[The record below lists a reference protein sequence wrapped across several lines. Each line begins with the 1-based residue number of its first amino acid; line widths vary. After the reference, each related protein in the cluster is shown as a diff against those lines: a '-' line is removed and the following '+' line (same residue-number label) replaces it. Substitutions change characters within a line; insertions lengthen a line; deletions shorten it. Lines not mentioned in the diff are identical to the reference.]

1 MPIIAGRMPAGRF
14 SIKRLIAAMLL
25 CLCILGCGKKEMPSA
40 PRQVPPQPVTDLR
53 LRLAGNQVE
62 LTWSFSKAH
71 YGSEPVKGFG
81 VFRASESVSESCG
94 NCPFLFKRVAEV
106 PFPADR
112 DGAAVMTY
120 RDMLES
126 GYRYRY
132 KVICY
137 STTGLAGKDS
147 NVVVVEGE

>member
-1 MPIIAGRMPAGRF
+1 MITGNTSA
-14 SIKRLIAAMLL
+14 IKLLISAMLL
-25 CLCILGCGKKEMPSA
+25 CLCILGCGRKEMPSA

-53 LRLAGNQVE
+53 VQLTGNQVE
-62 LTWSFSKAH
+62 LIWSFSKALS
-71 YGSEPVKGFG
+71 GSEPITGFG

-94 NCPFLFKRVAEV
+94 NCPFLFHRVAEI
-106 PFPADR
+106 PFL
-112 DGAAVMTY
+112 DGQDGVSVVTY
-120 RDMLES
+120 RDILES

-137 STTGLAGKDS
+137 STGLASKDS

>member
-1 MPIIAGRMPAGRF
+1 MIMGKMSA
-14 SIKRLIAAMLL
+14 IKLLISAMLL
-25 CLCILGCGKKEMPSA
+25 CLCILGCGRKEMPSA

-53 LRLAGNQVE
+53 VQLTGNQVE
-62 LTWSFSKAH
+62 LIWSFSKALS
-71 YGSEPVKGFG
+71 GSEPITGFG

-94 NCPFLFKRVAEV
+94 NCPFLFHRVAEI
-106 PFPADR
+106 PFL
-112 DGAAVMTY
+112 DGQDGVSVVTY
-120 RDMLES
+120 RDILES

-137 STTGLAGKDS
+137 STGLASKDS

>member
-1 MPIIAGRMPAGRF
+1 MIAGKMMPVRRF
-14 SIKRLIAAMLL
+14 SIKLLIAATLL
-25 CLCILGCGKKEMPSA
+25 SLCILGCGKKEMPSA
-40 PRQVPPQPVTDLR
+40 PRQVPPQPVSDLR
-53 LRLAGNQVE
+53 VQLTGNQIE
-62 LTWSFSKAH
+62 LTWSFSKTL
-71 YGSEPVKGFG
+71 YGSEPVSGFG

-94 NCPFLFKRVAEV
+94 NCPFLFHRVADI
-106 PFPADR
+106 PFLEGH
-112 DGAAVMTY
+112 DGASVMTY

-137 STTGLAGKDS
+137 STGLAGKDS

>member
-1 MPIIAGRMPAGRF
+1 MIMGKTSA
-14 SIKRLIAAMLL
+14 IKLLISAMLL
-25 CLCILGCGKKEMPSA
+25 CLCILGCGRKEMPSA

-53 LRLAGNQVE
+53 VQLTGNQVE
-62 LTWSFSKAH
+62 LIWSFSKALS
-71 YGSEPVKGFG
+71 GSEPITGFG

-94 NCPFLFKRVAEV
+94 NCPFLFHRVAEI
-106 PFPADR
+106 PFLDGQ
-112 DGAAVMTY
+112 DGASVMTY
-120 RDMLES
+120 RDILES

-137 STTGLAGKDS
+137 STGLASKDS